1 MSRAGAPTPAPWPTE
16 LKLSEG
22 GRRLTIAFDDG
33 RVFALSAE
41 YLRVMTGS
49 AQDRGH
55 GAGPR
60 PPIPGKAETRILD
73 VRPVGA
79 YAVRLVFDDGH
90 DTGLYSWDLL
100 HDLGQRE
107 EVHWRAY
114 LETLAAAG
122 LTRAAHPGA

>member
-1 MSRAGAPTPAPWPTE
+1 MTRPWPEE
-16 LKLSEG
+16 L
-22 GRRLTIAFDDG
+22 RLNPARDQLTVAFDDG
-33 RVFALSAE
+33 VSHTLPSE

-60 PPIPGKAETRILD
+60 PPVPGKRDVKIDRIA
-73 VRPVGA
+73 PVGR

-100 HDLGQRE
+100 RQMGDERDRL
-107 EVHWRAY
+107 WSDY
-114 LETLAAAG
+114 LATLQKAG
-122 LTRAAHPGA
+122 LARS

>member
-1 MSRAGAPTPAPWPTE
+1 MPATGDSPLKDRPWPVE
-16 LKLSEG
+16 LRLAKG
-22 GRRLTIAFDDG
+22 GERLTVTFDDG
-33 RVFALSAE
+33 EVFALDAE

-60 PPIPGKAETRILD
+60 PPIPGKKGVRITD
-73 VRPVGA
+73 VRPVGR

-100 HDLGQRE
+100 RQLGAERGRLWFE
-107 EVHWRAY
+107 Y
-114 LETLAAAG
+114 LQTLDKAG
-122 LTRAAHPGA
+122 LSRG